1 MTANTPLNRQSGQA
15 ANDHKADVAQ
25 NTKSYQIDPI
35 MLSKWKSV
43 FVAIVVLVAL
53 GDTVLAVTGAGFLVH
68 SQAKKVMVWEGDI
81 VLPVELAPKT
91 GDVSKPK
98 DAVYCT
104 YWRGFSTTRID
115 FPARLGCPR
124 LLPN

>member
-1 MTANTPLNRQSGQA
+1 MPQSGSQETTPI
-15 ANDHKADVAQ
+15 ADVAQ
-25 NTKSYQIDPI
+25 NTKCYQVDRI
-35 MLSKWKSV
+35 MRSKWKSV
-43 FVAIVVLVAL
+43 FVTMVVLMVLGNIAL
-53 GDTVLAVTGAGFLVH
+53 AMTGAGFLVH
-68 SQAKKVMVWEGDI
+68 SQAKKVVIWEGDT
-81 VLPVELAPKT
+81 VLPVELAPKS

-104 YWRGFSTTRID
+104 YWKGISTTRID